1 MWLPGSETQLAIVT
15 DTFVKIYDLSVDS
28 LSPSYYFIVCSEK
41 IRDACFVVTE
51 EVSKSLHI
59 FVNFGK
65 FLSAQFLLY
74 NIYKKSF
81 FMHACYSQ

>member
-51 EVSKSLHI
+51 EVSKSLYI
-59 FVNFGK
+59 FCK
-65 FLSAQFLLY
+65 FW
-74 NIYKKSF
+74 
-81 FMHACYSQ
+81 